1 MISENE
7 LSASFTTDET
17 FDDEDSNKT
26 FEEND
31 EETPEDVNLDFYDE
45 FSED

>member
-1 MISENE
+1 MIPENE
-7 LSASFTTDET
+7 LSASFIADKTSDGENLN
-17 FDDEDSNKT
+17 ET